1 MCGRFAFFSL
11 TPEVFHQFGLAAA
24 PAGWQP
30 RYNIA
35 PLQPAAVV
43 LDKNGRRME
52 LMRWGLVPRWAK
64 EALIGNQLINA
75 RAESVTAKP
84 SFREAFQRRR
94 CLIPADGFFEWKH
107 EGRRKQPYFI
117 RPAGGGV
124 FGLAGLWEV
133 WLKDKE
139 PLYTFTIITCPA
151 SVQLQPLHQ
160 RMPVVLAPQ
169 HYSAW
174 LQTPPDEAGNLMPL
188 LKPWEGELE
197 LRPVSPRVNNAAFDD
212 PSLVE
217 PTPPPPIISS

>member
-35 PLQPAAVV
+35 PRQPAAVV
-43 LDKNGRRME
+43 RDEGGRRME
-52 LMRWGLVPRWAK
+52 LMRWGLVPHWAR
-64 EALIGNQLINA
+64 EASIGNRLINA
-75 RAESVTAKP
+75 RAESVASKP

-94 CLIPADGFFEWKH
+94 CLIPADGFFEWQN
-107 EGRRKQPYFI
+107 EGRRPYFI

-133 WLKDKE
+133 WQRGKE

-151 SVQLQPLHQ
+151 SAQLQHLHQ
-160 RMPVVLAPQ
+160 RMPVILAPQ
-169 HYSAW
+169 HYPAW
-174 LQTPPDEAGNLMPL
+174 LETTPGGAGDLADL
-188 LKPWEGELE
+188 LKPWEGKLE
-197 LRPVSPRVNNAAFDD
+197 LRPVSPRVNNATFDD
-212 PSLVE
+212 PSVVE
-217 PTPPPPIISS
+217 PAPPPTISSS